1 MPTFQAPRG
10 TTDRLPAEQK
20 YWRYIEGK
28 AMDVARRFGYGR
40 IDSPMFEDA
49 GLFVRGVGEGTDIVE
64 KEMYV
69 FEDRGGDM
77 LTLRAEGTAPV
88 CRAYLQHGMSNQ
100 AQPVRMY
107 YLCPVFRYERPQA
120 GRFRQHHQFGVE
132 AIGDPDPS
140 VDAEVIEL
148 GWTFMHDIGLS
159 DITLVT
165 NSIGDPECRPEYIR
179 SLKVLLRKD
188 AVPHLPGL
196 QEPLGTQPP
205 APPRLQGR
213 DLPQT
218 RRRSPQVHRMPLRRM
233 RHPLE
238 PRPVLPRRHGH

>member
-1 MPTFQAPRG
+1 MVFAAYRDYKRWRDHPLQEAREEGRVAERKRIKRELKNGAYRFPRKLHEWKLHESFPENRTTVPESRPIRRHSRSHNHSHDDLPVPRG

-88 CRAYLQHGMSNQ
+88 CRAYLQHGMQNQ

-107 YLCPVFRYERPQA
+107 YICLCSGTNAPRPA
-120 GRFRQHHQFGVE
+120 GS
-132 AIGDPDPS
+132 AN
-140 VDAEVIEL
+140 
-148 GWTFMHDIGLS
+148 T
-159 DITLVT
+159 T
-165 NSIGDPECRPEYIR
+165 NSASRP
-179 SLKVLLRKD
+179 S
-188 AVPHLPGL
+188 ATP
-196 QEPLGTQPP
+196 
-205 APPRLQGR
+205 
-213 DLPQT
+213 T
-218 RRRSPQVHRMPLRRM
+218 RRWT
-233 RHPLE
+233 
-238 PRPVLPRRHGH
+238 PR